1 MEFSSHLFVM
11 DRVRGNVNLILSGH
25 LWKHTTDRNSV
36 LQEKYFM
43 TKSVTQKN
51 WMFNQKIYWYKI
63 VFQFKNG

>member
-36 LQEKYFM
+36 LQDKICY
-43 TKSVTQKN
+43 TKELDV
-51 WMFNQKIYWYKI
+51 
-63 VFQFKNG
+63 